1 MTCGPL
7 SVGRTLAANH
17 TPDSRQRLI
26 DVRCIRANPE
36 PEAKTVAAAIA
47 VHVGFGKLCLNLA
60 CTPRPIGKKIAV
72 LGLSAPWRNQI
83 CKPQSLSSASSSCA
97 AG

>member
-1 MTCGPL
+1 L
-7 SVGRTLAANH
+7 QTLR
-17 TPDSRQRLI
+17 RQCLI
-26 DVRCIRANPE
+26 DVRCIRANAE